1 MSGRIILPG
10 KPIIIDIEN
19 ISMNDSSSAEKE
31 KPFRLVKFFTFASLG
46 VIFIGTMV
54 LALLNTHW
62 ARTMQIKKS
71 EDYALLLVENLNHQV
86 FMQFI
91 IPVALKFGKIQLRNP
106 EQFERMDKIVRSTL
120 HSFNVEMVNIYDMN
134 HIISYSF
141 DTEKV
146 GRKNIGGTGYEKAV
160 EGRPFSKLIQRGNFW
175 QLFFGFPE
183 RSRIITFAPLRAEKP
198 LSRISGPVLG
208 VVEITQDLSDDYKT
222 IFRFQIRVILT
233 CTGVMGFLLLA
244 LIYVVKKGEGIIHQ
258 RNLER
263 IRLKEQLEQARRLS
277 AIGEMV
283 AGISH
288 EIRNPLGIIR
298 SSAELLKKKMAHSE
312 PENTIPDIIVEE
324 STRLNHIITD
334 FLDFARPKSPNLVP
348 CRVEK
353 ILGKNLDFLAPQ
365 IKDQG
370 YEIHTRNREPLPE
383 IMADADMLYQA
394 FLNIFINAMQAMPAG
409 GRIDVVMEAGNKD
422 LAISFNDRGSGI
434 AQEIADK
441 LWDPFFTTKDSGTGL
456 GLGIVKN
463 IIESHRGAVEIIN
476 RIGGGARVS
485 VRLPVEK
492 EEQSQGA

>member
-1 MSGRIILPG
+1 MH
-10 KPIIIDIEN
+10 
-19 ISMNDSSSAEKE
+19 DSSSAEKE

-141 DTEKV
+141 DPEKV
-146 GRKNIGGTGYEKAV
+146 GRKNIGGAGYEKAV
-160 EGRPFSKLIQRGNFW
+160 AGQPFSKLIQRGNFW

-208 VVEITQDLSDDYKT
+208 VVEITQDLSDDYKA

-263 IRLKEQLEQARRLS
+263 IKLKEQLEQARRLS

-365 IKDQG
+365 INDQG

-394 FLNIFINAMQAMPAG
+394 FLNIFINAMQAMPGG
-409 GRIDVVMEAGNKD
+409 GRIDVVMEAGNRD
-422 LAISFNDRGSGI
+422 VAISFNDQGSGI
-434 AQEIADK
+434 PQEIADK

-476 RIGGGARVS
+476 RTGKGARVS